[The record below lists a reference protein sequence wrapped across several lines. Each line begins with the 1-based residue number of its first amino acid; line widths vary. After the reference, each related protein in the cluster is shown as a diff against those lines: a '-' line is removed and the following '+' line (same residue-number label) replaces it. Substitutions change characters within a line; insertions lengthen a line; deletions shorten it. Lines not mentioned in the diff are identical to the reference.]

1 MTDRVVLAGA
11 SGFIGQALR
20 RSFESRGATV
30 ITIGRSG
37 ADARWGDTAA
47 IRRAVDGAQLV
58 VNLAGKSVNCRY
70 DAANRREIFRSRLGT
85 TREVADAIAGCELP
99 PPVWL
104 NASTATIYR
113 HAEDRP
119 MTESTGE
126 IGEGFSVNVATS
138 WEEAFF
144 ERDLPGTRRVAL
156 RMAIVLGDGSAL
168 RPILALARWGLGG
181 PQLDGRWP
189 ATTARLAAGTYH
201 RFRARGGRQR
211 FSWVHLDDVVAIVH
225 FLRDHPEIDGLVN
238 VVAPGAT
245 DNRTLMRTVRRA
257 VGRPF
262 GLPAF
267 RWMLELGTAVLR
279 TETELVLKSRW
290 VAPERLEQ
298 AGYSFLYRDHGPAI
312 RAIVA
317 ASKR

>member
-11 SGFIGQALR
+11 SGFIGMALR
-20 RSFESRGATV
+20 ESFELQGADVT
-30 ITIGRSG
+30 TIGRSG
-37 ADARWGDTAA
+37 ADVAWGDPAG
-47 IRRAVDGAQLV
+47 IRRAVEGADLV
-58 VNLAGKSVNCRY
+58 VNLAGKSVDCRY
-70 DAANRREIFRSRLGT
+70 TPENRREIFRSRLDT
-85 TREVADAIAGCELP
+85 TRELADAIAGCEHP
-99 PPVWL
+99 PPLWL

-138 WEEAFF
+138 WEHAFF
-144 ERDLPGTRRVAL
+144 ERDLPLTRRVAL

-189 ATTARLAAGTYH
+189 ATRARLAAGTYH

-211 FSWVHLDDVVAIVH
+211 FSWIHLDDVVGIVH
-225 FLRDHPEIDGLVN
+225 FLREHPELEGPVN

-245 DNRTLMRTVRRA
+245 DNRTLMRSVRRA
-257 VGRPF
+257 VHRPF

-290 VAPERLEQ
+290 VAPERLEA
-298 AGYSFLYRDHGPAI
+298 AGYTFRYRDHERAI
-312 RAIVA
+312 RAIVD
-317 ASKR
+317 RDRG